1 MSYLKTLTAALLL
14 LNSVYLFSQQGWFQ
28 LNSGTT
34 TQLNCI
40 SSFGSK
46 AWAVGN
52 NGTILRTT
60 NGGMNWFSQ
69 FSGTTN
75 DLNYICLIF
84 LRDSVAYIVGDA
96 GTILRST
103 NYGNNWGI
111 VNSGTNADLNAICP
125 LFDTISVIT
134 VGNGGTI
141 LKSTNRGSSWVQR
154 TSPVNVNLNN
164 ITAAYP
170 MDLFIAG
177 DAGKILHSYEE
188 GNTWFA
194 QTSGTTGNLT
204 SFSTYY
210 LNNNSIVHV
219 VGDNGTILKTT
230 NSGFNWLTVQ
240 SGTTQNLS
248 SIYVISYPWDS
259 LLYHIAS
266 GANGTMI
273 ESINGG
279 IWVNRTI
286 PFNDNINMIE
296 MQNMNTGYAA
306 GNNGMIIKS
315 VGNYAGIDLK
325 YMNANTISTIYRSDG
340 GFNVVKEGGTSPGFE
355 WPKGSGKHA
364 RYSSGLWIGA
374 LVNGVPR
381 VTTAAY
387 DNEYFPGYTNSS
399 SVPQGRNDSNYH
411 IYNMNLGSAGTDR
424 QFWPNSLLGN
434 SDQGAP
440 VYFDTLTGTWK
451 PLDFGSQTMFYS
463 YTDSY
468 PESHKNSLNG
478 GGSTPLKADIKQL
491 NFSLDV
497 PGVLGNVIFS
507 QYTIINRSNSV
518 WHDAYFTMWS
528 DDDMG
533 ESSDDMVG
541 CDSALGLGYTY
552 NGTNNDPV
560 YGIAVPA
567 VGFVMLKG
575 AYLFTGNVNDTVRF
589 CRNKMQVSM
598 NRYRDLG
605 MSVFNFAV
613 NGNPYFHDPEDPE
626 QSYNLLKGLHTN
638 GSPILHPEGFVTTLP
653 YSGDPVTQT
662 GWNASDVDDYR
673 MYVSTGPVDLNPG
686 DTQVIVTAQV
696 IALGTSYLNSITEL
710 RLYAAELREFYN
722 SCYTS
727 TVIGIENQSSMLRS
741 FNLRQNYPNPFNPST
756 VIKYDIPHESRVNIR
771 IFDVTGREVYKITEF
786 RKAGSYEVLF
796 DGSKLASGV
805 YFYSMEAIDNSGVY
819 TDTKKMVLLK

>member
-14 LNSVYLFSQQGWFQ
+14 FNSVFLFSQQGWFQ

-34 TQLNCI
+34 NQLNCI
-40 SSFGSK
+40 SSFESK

-60 NGGMNWFSQ
+60 NGGINWFSQ

-103 NYGNNWGI
+103 NLGNNWGI

-125 LFDTISVIT
+125 LFDTISVIA
-134 VGNGGTI
+134 VGNGGMI
-141 LKSTNRGSSWVQR
+141 LKSTNRGSSWIQK
-154 TSPVNVNLNN
+154 TCPVNVNLNN
-164 ITAAYP
+164 ITTAYP

-194 QTSGTTGNLT
+194 QTSGTTVNLS

-210 LNNNSIVHV
+210 LNNNGFVHV

-230 NSGFNWLTVQ
+230 NSGYNWLTVQ

-248 SIYVISYPWDS
+248 SIYVINNPWDTM
-259 LLYHIAS
+259 LYHIAV

-279 IWVNRTI
+279 MWVNRTI

-296 MQNMNTGYAA
+296 MQNINTGYAA

-315 VGNYAGIDLK
+315 VGNYAGVDLK

-364 RYSSGLWIGA
+364 RYASGLWIGA

-387 DNEYFPGYTNSS
+387 DNEYYPGYTNNS

-424 QFWPNSLLGN
+424 QLWPNSLLGN

-440 VYFDTLTGTWK
+440 VYFDTLTGSWK

-468 PESHKNSLNG
+468 PESHKNFING
-478 GGSTPLKADIKQL
+478 GGSTPLKADVKQL

-507 QYTIINRSNSV
+507 QYTIINRSSSV

-528 DDDMG
+528 DDDLG
-533 ESSDDMVG
+533 ESFDDMVG

-575 AYLFTGNVNDTVRF
+575 AYLFTGNVNDTVHF
-589 CRNKMQVSM
+589 CRNKTRVSM

-613 NGNPYFHDPEDPE
+613 NANPYFHDPEDTE
-626 QSYNLLKGLHTN
+626 QSYNLLKGLHTD
-638 GSPILHPEGFVTTLP
+638 GSPIFHPEGFITTLP

-662 GWNASDVDDYR
+662 GWNAADAEDYR
-673 MYVSTGPVDLNPG
+673 MYVTTGPVDLNPG

-756 VIKYDIPHESRVNIR
+756 VIKYYIPHESSVNIR
-771 IFDVTGREVYKITEF
+771 IFDVTGREVYKVTEF

-805 YFYSMEAIDNSGVY
+805 YFYTMEAIDNSGVY